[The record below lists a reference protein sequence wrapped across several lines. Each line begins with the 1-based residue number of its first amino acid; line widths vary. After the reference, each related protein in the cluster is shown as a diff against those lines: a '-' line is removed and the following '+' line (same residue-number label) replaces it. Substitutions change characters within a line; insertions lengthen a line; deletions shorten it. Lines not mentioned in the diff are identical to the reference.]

1 MLTVEESQENF
12 SSPST
17 VSSNHGSPKSILP
30 SKSSIQDN
38 INIDL
43 IFVKSLLKILYEN
56 KKFPDYYSKVKT
68 NQDFHFTIFV
78 QPAIPLL
85 DYLRR
90 ILNFLKLDFSTLI
103 IAMIYIDR
111 ICREKVFLNEFNVH
125 RIMVIA
131 IYIAYI
137 YNEDKTYDNNYLSLV
152 SGMSKNEI
160 VTLEEDF
167 LELIEFKLFIND
179 SLYNQYKDCVLRDYI
194 NSKD

>member
-1 MLTVEESQENF
+1 MLIVEESQENI

-17 VSSNHGSPKSILP
+17 VSSNHGSPNSISQ
-30 SKSSIQDN
+30 SKTSIIEN

-43 IFVKSLLKILYEN
+43 IFVKHLLKILYEN
-56 KKFPDYYSKVKT
+56 RQLPDYYTKVRENK
-68 NQDFHFTIFV
+68 DFHFTIFI

-90 ILNFLKLDFSTLI
+90 ILNFLQLDFSTLI

-111 ICREKVFLNEFNVH
+111 ICQEKVFLNEFNIY

-131 IYIAYI
+131 IYIAYT
-137 YNEDKTYDNNYLSLV
+137 YNGDKTYDNNYLSLV
-152 SGMSKNEI
+152 IGMNKNEL

-167 LELIEFKLFIND
+167 LELIEFKLFVND
-179 SLYNQYKDCVLRDYI
+179 SLYNKYKDCVLKEYF
-194 NSKD
+194 NSKN

>member
-30 SKSSIQDN
+30 LKASIQDN

-56 KKFPDYYSKVKT
+56 KKLPDYYNKVKT